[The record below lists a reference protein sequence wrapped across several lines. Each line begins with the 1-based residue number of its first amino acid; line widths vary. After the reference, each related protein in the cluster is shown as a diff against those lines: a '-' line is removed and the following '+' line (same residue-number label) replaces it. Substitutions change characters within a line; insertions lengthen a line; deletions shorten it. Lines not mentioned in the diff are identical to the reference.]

1 MLLLSSSFV
10 VVVVLKE
17 FNVLCLANGRNFI
30 AEDPSNGVSYSRTAP
45 KFVKLCSSH
54 DSWSYLNWLSA

>member
-1 MLLLSSSFV
+1 MLLLSSSFFV

-30 AEDPSNGVSYSRTAP
+30 AEDPSNGLL
-45 KFVKLCSSH
+45 F
-54 DSWSYLNWLSA
+54 